1 MDNIRYKTQR
11 IFRHFMTALQ
21 KQREAVAFFQKH
33 ELWRG
38 IFQYGWLSKALLII
52 AIVLGVK
59 YFTVFLGW
67 VGNINS
73 SGFSTSSMMSLGTSS
88 LEFWKD
94 NLGWLFSDKREYLIL
109 ILTEV
114 ITFHVVRS
122 TIAILTN
129 KTQNKSFD
137 AFFKAQMRMIG
148 VAAFSWVIELLGDI
162 FSGIIFGFLP
172 FDFLEQPLLFLLQCF
187 LLGFALIDNYNEQY
201 EMKITESAKRT
212 IPIAGAAITLGLI
225 FYLLLYI
232 PIAGALLAPAICG
245 VAAALLML
253 EFEQTEELLPYVP
266 EVEEG

>member
-1 MDNIRYKTQR
+1 MEDIRPYTQG
-11 IFRHFMTALQ
+11 IFRHFITALK
-21 KQREAVAFFQKH
+21 KQYEAFDFFKEH
-33 ELWRG
+33 ELWKG
-38 IFQYGWLSKALLII
+38 IFRYGWLSKALLVVAII
-52 AIVLGVK
+52 LGAK
-59 YFTVFLGW
+59 YFSIFFSW
-67 VGNINS
+67 INS
-73 SGFSTSSMMSLGTSS
+73 INSGGFSANSVMSLGNSS

-137 AFFKAQMRMIG
+137 AFVKAQVRMIG

-162 FSGIIFGFLP
+162 FTGIAFGFLP
-172 FDFLEQPLLFLLQCF
+172 FDFLEEPLLFLLQCF

-212 IPIAGAAITLGLI
+212 IPIAGAAIALGLV
-225 FYLLLYI
+225 FYLLLFI
-232 PIAGALLAPAICG
+232 PIAGALVAPAIGG

-253 EFEQTEELLPYVP
+253 EFERTRELLPYVP
-266 EVEEG
+266 VVEE